1 MPSYLDF
8 NATKSIRDRMLGK
21 TLQQPNGPQTFT
33 SSNYNVMTLSDSAN
47 VDPGAVTDLVKSELT
62 VMSNTNV
69 FKPSEFI
76 VKEELYTLPRRAN
89 LRLYPYFQTNQDHN
103 IISIFATDNYDNE
116 SELFKF
122 AARNLKDDKAG
133 PLFARIQQNLEAA
146 TIGRIRPLD
155 TTTSSTLDVLTG
167 RQPLIQKNYK
177 ITTSKTLVGQ
187 ALDFVQTVAGTQWPY
202 TEIPGD
208 YLTNPANPVNYR
220 PTPSSQFGKV
230 WQDVTGAL
238 GSLIGI
244 QRRPKLSRKPSDLLI
259 EYMGDGQQQQLY
271 NNLSFSKYK
280 PDYTTSGRS
289 QNSSKLFGF
298 ADKFAQGVKSVLGI
312 EAPKPNVYIGDDR
325 GEDVYYATTD
335 FNGREVRSNFYLSLM
350 FDPIQAR
357 LFQRKR
363 NISEGGQISGK
374 LTWISTQSNKKIIGK
389 HNKEFQSEANRYN
402 ESLSTAFNFR
412 DDSILGYTQEILNS
426 LPRDLGQAKSH
437 VANVIDQTTRAFK
450 EGDVMMSRGSA
461 IKYTDKF
468 TGEESGIEYCRVWT
482 KDRSYLN
489 YSDTMKRTGLIRKFN
504 DSVLENPWN
513 LNIAPMSNG
522 KEGDDAFSGSS
533 NIKEGANGF
542 YAKKYMFSIENL
554 AWKTSNRDGF
564 RYTDLPYCERG
575 PNGGRVMW
583 FPPYDLKFSENNSAQ
598 WEPNAFLGRT
608 EPIYTYKNTE
618 RSGTVSF
625 KVVVDHPSI
634 LNLLTRRHFESMS
647 DEEAENY
654 ISAFFAG
661 CEELDFYDLIRK
673 YTKLTPTDLEL
684 IIIYLDYI
692 KGHKSDTYYKLKFHQ
707 EAGKMT
713 ETNPTTIEQNYNP
726 PIDGDSNPETGGFLF
741 DADLYFINDKPSPKN
756 SLYADTSYDTQYSD
770 YQNIKSSYLTKL
782 QNGLNAIFSSN
793 SVNNKKDRKTL
804 FNSETPDQVA
814 SIANMT
820 DLLNKGFDDLD
831 ATYLKLTGATATI
844 KSDIEAKSTD
854 SVTIE
859 MQSSTSFVADENYN
873 LKLSFR
879 RAHSVAQYVLKSIS
893 KNNTAPTIKWKT
905 TLAECDVKPAPS
917 DKSESIEVSFK
928 DLGYPEDIKG
938 TVKINLTMLGE
949 NATAS
954 DCGGVSNCHS
964 AEILN
969 ESGLKVAAPITFRC
983 RHTHLKLFYNKIQN
997 PIIDGNENPV
1007 IDPNENPGIDTY
1019 EPGRTSIDVE
1029 PVKVPRKPPLDALKF
1044 IIMKTLSECHYFK
1057 QLDET
1062 SPLVFS
1068 SLKER
1073 LKYFHPGFHSMT
1085 PEGLNSRLTFLQQC
1099 LRPGDTVPIKSLLD
1113 ESSLD
1118 ARNTAFGPPPICILR
1133 IGDFY
1138 HSKVL
1143 IKDLQ
1148 ITFENSTLDLN
1159 PEGIGVQPMIADVTL
1174 QINFIGGQGLKEPV
1188 AQLQNALS
1196 FNFYGNTEVYD
1207 HRSTATEDRTEFNK
1221 TELEKFLAANVSTPK
1236 RPQTSVSPNNPVLG
1250 DYIGSYKGTTVSYD
1264 KYIITDGDEN
1274 IFSSTKKYFDEYST
1288 KYNEL
1293 LIKWGGLILP
1303 IFVSP
1308 TYRTKNK
1315 VDVKTGVSST
1325 VQIELLGQYKKGR
1338 EFSVLAE
1345 EFRTALV
1352 SKYNSLSSI
1361 SSFLGFDPIL
1371 ANDTI
1376 RIKRSDDII
1385 KNHILGIINNNMD
1398 VLSSEKMDSIE
1409 SGRNKIINTIDRLNF
1424 VISGGIDGKLEKDN
1438 KTTGLQLNNFNDA
1451 NFYEKYS
1458 KVIDFITK
1466 ETTESFNN
1474 GLDATID
1481 FGNLR
1486 SGSSISDDTFKKILG
1501 VFFKKEVTGIADLYK
1516 TNTLDDKLFTTH
1528 IIKKITNK
1536 LEDLVITTKE
1546 KKIKFKHPTAKNSKA
1561 IEYTTTSY
1569 NLSTAE
1575 ASALGNIHN
1584 QADKSDDTKL
1594 NFIR

>member
-1 MPSYLDF
+1 
-8 NATKSIRDRMLGK
+8 MLGK
-21 TLQQPNGPQTFT
+21 TLLQPNGPQTFT
-33 SSNYNVMTLSDSAN
+33 SSNYDVSNLSDTSN
-47 VDPGAVTDLVKSELT
+47 LDPGTVTDLQKSELT
-62 VMSNTNV
+62 LMSNTNV

-122 AARNLKDDKAG
+122 AARNLKDEKGG

-298 ADKFAQGVKSVLGI
+298 ADKFAQGVKSVLGV

-350 FDPIQAR
+350 FDPVQAR

-389 HNKEFQSEANRYN
+389 HNKEFQGEANRYN

-673 YTKLTPTDLEL
+673 YTILTPTDLEL

-707 EAGKMT
+707 EAGKT
-713 ETNPTTIEQNYNP
+713 VTVDPVDTVNPYTAP
-726 PIDGDSNPETGGFLF
+726 PANDLAPNAEGYIF
-741 DADLYFINDKPSPKN
+741 DADLYFRNDQPQPSN
-756 SLYADTSYDTQYSD
+756 SLYADAPYDAQYTSYNDKKTEYK
-770 YQNIKSSYLTKL
+770 NLL
-782 QNGLNAIFSSN
+782 QQGLNSIFASSGT
-793 SVNNKKDRKTL
+793 NNKKDIKTL
-804 FNSETPDQVA
+804 FNSETPDQAA

-820 DLLNKGFDDLD
+820 DLLNKAFDDLD
-831 ATYLKLTGATATI
+831 ATYIKLTGATKNI
-844 KSDIEAKSTD
+844 KADIEAKKTD
-854 SVTIE
+854 SITID

-879 RAHSVAQYVLKSIS
+879 RADSVAKYVLKAIS
-893 KNNTAPTIKWKT
+893 KSGQIPTDKLKWKT
-905 TLAECDVKPAPS
+905 TLAECNVKPAPS
-917 DKSESIEVSFK
+917 SKNEEIEISFK
-928 DLGYPEDIKG
+928 DLGYADDIKG
-938 TVKINLTMLGE
+938 SVKIKFTMLGE

-969 ESGLKVAAPITFRC
+969 NSGLKVAAPITFKC
-983 RHTHLKLFYNKIQN
+983 RHTHLKLYYSKKEVPGTVQDNGLGDSN
-997 PIIDGNENPV
+997 LTPGAV
-1007 IDPNENPGIDTY
+1007 IN
-1019 EPGRTSIDVE
+1019 EPGRTSIDVK
-1029 PVKVPRKPPLDALKF
+1029 PYDVPKKPPLDALKF

-1118 ARNTAFGPPPICILR
+1118 ARNTAFGPPPVCVLR

-1221 TELEKFLAANVSTPK
+1221 IELEKFLTANAATPK
-1236 RPQTSVSPNNPVLG
+1236 KPQTSVSPNNPVLG
-1250 DYIGSYKGTTVSYD
+1250 DYIGSYKGITVSYD
-1264 KYIITDGDEN
+1264 KYIITDGDDN

-1293 LIKWGGLILP
+1293 LVKWGQLILP

-1308 TYRTKNK
+1308 IYRTKNK
-1315 VDVKTGVSST
+1315 VDVKTSVNST

-1361 SSFLGFDPIL
+1361 SSFLGFDTIL
-1371 ANDTI
+1371 ANDPI

-1398 VLSSEKMDSIE
+1398 VLSGEKMDSIE

-1451 NFYEKYS
+1451 NFYEKYN

-1474 GLDATID
+1474 GLDTTID

-1516 TNTLDDKLFTTH
+1516 TNTLDDKLFTKH

-1546 KKIKFKHPTAKNSKA
+1546 KKIKFKHPTVKNSKS
-1561 IEYTTTSY
+1561 IEYTTTNY
-1569 NLSTAE
+1569 NLSTGE
-1575 ASALGNIHN
+1575 ASALANIHN